1 MNMNL
6 YVSVVAIEE
15 AKQIREQIIIKSG
28 CDSDD
33 FVE

>member
-1 MNMNL
+1 MNMN
-6 YVSVVAIEE
+6 VSIVAIEE
-15 AKQIREQIIIKSG
+15 AKQIHEQIIIKSG